1 MKAAVFHKP
10 GDIRVDNVPD
20 PEILDPR
27 DVILKVTSTAI
38 CGSDLHILSGA
49 VPQKEPLVMGH
60 EFMGFVE
67 EVGSGITNLKK
78 GDRVVL
84 TKRGRPRAVLVNYER
99 YALLEDLAWVL
110 QDPGRQA
117 ALHQAWSELQRGKL
131 IRPPQRGPLT
141 VRILRDLARRPSR
154 RRARV

>member
-1 MKAAVFHKP
+1 ME
-10 GDIRVDNVPD
+10 RYLNVTD
-20 PEILDPR
+20 ARKELLD
-27 DVILKVTSTAI
+27 
-38 CGSDLHILSGA
+38 
-49 VPQKEPLVMGH
+49 LV
-60 EFMGFVE
+60 EQ
-67 EVGSGITNLKK
+67 LKK

-84 TKRGRPRAVLVNYER
+84 TKHGQPKAVLVNFER

-117 ALHQAWSELQRGKL
+117 ALHQAWSELQHGKL